1 MTDEPDGRSARD
13 HVHARLLER
22 FPDLPPG
29 LVVATVG
36 LVRRGR
42 RRPGAPVP
50 SWPQVEAAAEERL
63 LLHTAMRA
71 SRPPRP

>member
-1 MTDEPDGRSARD
+1 MKDEPGARTARD

-36 LVRRGR
+36 LVRRAR
-42 RRPGAPVP
+42 RRPGAPAL
-50 SWPQVEAAAEERL
+50 SWSQVEAAAEERL

-71 SRPPRP
+71 SGPL